1 MRPLVL
7 GLYKYLVFLLLIFS
21 PPTIV
26 SEAFSIS
33 FHPLLYPVYG
43 RIESNSPSDVS
54 LTNGAKTTFCEKR
67 EQGKIQIRYI
77 SFLESLIYLSIY
89 SFKSPLPH
97 IKCLME
103 KKIRF

>member
-33 FHPLLYPVYG
+33 FHPFPYPVYG

-54 LTNGAKTTFCEKR
+54 LTNGAKTTFCEKENR
-67 EQGKIQIRYI
+67 ERYKSDTFHFWNLSFI
-77 SFLESLIYLSIY
+77 SVFILSN
-89 SFKSPLPH
+89 PH
-97 IKCLME
+97 YHT
-103 KKIRF
+103 

>member
-54 LTNGAKTTFCEKR
+54 LTNGAKTTFCEKENR
-67 EQGKIQIRYI
+67 ERYKSDTFHFWNLSFI
-77 SFLESLIYLSIY
+77 SVFILSN
-89 SFKSPLPH
+89 PH
-97 IKCLME
+97 YHTLSA
-103 KKIRF
+103 